1 MIDNNIDFREVV
13 RLVWMTTSADDQMLE
28 AGTGNR
34 VDSNVLA
41 SVNLETGGGCVLNG
55 SSRNRLLRLKKAI
68 GDSKSTLF
76 RNNKFMIDKMFFETL
91 HKIYIHLFLY
101 MYITNFE
108 TFLLSINFL
117 FLNRAYIS

>member
-55 SSRNRLLRLKKAI
+55 SSHNLLLRLKKAV

-76 RNNKFMIDKMFFETL
+76 RNNKFMIDKMFLDEIL
-91 HKIYIHLFLY
+91 HKMYIHVYNKF
-101 MYITNFE
+101 
-108 TFLLSINFL
+108 
-117 FLNRAYIS
+117 

>member
-41 SVNLETGGGCVLNG
+41 SVNLETGGGCELNG
-55 SSRNRLLRLKKAI
+55 SSHNRLLRLN
-68 GDSKSTLF
+68 GY
-76 RNNKFMIDKMFFETL
+76 R
-91 HKIYIHLFLY
+91 
-101 MYITNFE
+101 
-108 TFLLSINFL
+108 
-117 FLNRAYIS
+117 

>member
-41 SVNLETGGGCVLNG
+41 SVNLETGGGCELNG
-55 SSRNRLLRLKKAI
+55 SSHNRLLRLKGYRRFKI
-68 GDSKSTLF
+68 HTLQ
-76 RNNKFMIDKMFFETL
+76 K
-91 HKIYIHLFLY
+91 
-101 MYITNFE
+101 
-108 TFLLSINFL
+108 
-117 FLNRAYIS
+117 

>member
-41 SVNLETGGGCVLNG
+41 SVNLETGGGCELNG
-55 SSRNRLLRLKKAI
+55 SSHNRLLRLKGYRRFKI
-68 GDSKSTLF
+68 NTLQ
-76 RNNKFMIDKMFFETL
+76 K
-91 HKIYIHLFLY
+91 
-101 MYITNFE
+101 
-108 TFLLSINFL
+108 
-117 FLNRAYIS
+117 